1 MFFHK
6 NEPLVVNTLG
16 VIRNESGQIRMIINS
31 FNIFNPL
38 NYITDEQEGIY
49 ESKVLTGSR
58 CHYFVYL
65 AVWSV

>member
-31 FNIFNPL
+31 FSIFNPF
-38 NYITDEQEGIY
+38 NYITNEQEDIY
-49 ESKVLTGSR
+49 ESQVLT
-58 CHYFVYL
+58 
-65 AVWSV
+65 